1 MANAHKI
8 EISIKNWTT
17 GDEIAANLRDQE
29 YALVDELR
37 PVFENLLGQYRQRYP
52 VGLRSTKIIN

>member
-8 EISIKNWTT
+8 EISIKNWSTGEEIAATT
-17 GDEIAANLRDQE
+17 GDLE

-37 PVFENLLGQYRQRYP
+37 PVFENLLRQYRERYP